1 MLNIT
6 LKLQDTAELKT
17 YRISQKIE
25 YFTNMKSLH
34 LRISNSKKIKFVT
47 SKHKEIITYNF
58 KIFQDVNPKTP
69 KIKVHIEEIM
79 EKKHECRSSLLT
91 KLKETQII

>member
-1 MLNIT
+1 M
-6 LKLQDTAELKT
+6 
-17 YRISQKIE
+17 
-25 YFTNMKSLH
+25 
-34 LRISNSKKIKFVT
+34 T